1 MQLWRS
7 RSCGARGQPRLGAGI
22 TPPAARR
29 QRRIV
34 PRHPHVQTGFAG
46 VWVPP
51 PFVLPSAFTCRFR
64 SRRRRPGGTAAW
76 AVSAPANAPMDVPE
90 AAGQARSRQDVC
102 TGDGCAGR
110 FAVHRVQRIG
120 LASARQTQRHGG
132 SPKEDTPDSTMTCS
146 ATCIESASFMA
157 APDAKPDARCR
168 SRRKY

>member
-51 PFVLPSAFTCRFR
+51 PFVLPSAFACRFR
-64 SRRRRPGGTAAW
+64 SRRRRPGGAALR
-76 AVSAPANAPMDVPE
+76 AARTPANAPMDAPG
-90 AAGQARSRQDVC
+90 AADQARSRQDAC
-102 TGDGCAGR
+102 TWEGRAGGR
-110 FAVHRVQRIG
+110 AARSIQYTG
-120 LASARQTQRHGG
+120 LAPARQTQRHDG

-146 ATCIESASFMA
+146 ATCIKSAIVMA
-157 APDAKPDARCR
+157 APHARSDARCR
-168 SRRKY
+168 SRRLR